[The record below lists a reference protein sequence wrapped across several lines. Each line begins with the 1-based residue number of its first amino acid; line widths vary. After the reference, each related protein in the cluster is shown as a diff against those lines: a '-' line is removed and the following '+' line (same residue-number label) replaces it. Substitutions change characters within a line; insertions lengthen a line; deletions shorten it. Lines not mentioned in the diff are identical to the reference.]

1 MLKKINRISKRVEF
15 EEIKKD
21 GVFVGFSRFFGIVK
35 LDKKDEKLKF
45 GVIISKKISKKAVE
59 RNKIRRRLMEVLGRN
74 LSKFGLGKRILFL
87 VKKDMLG
94 VKPDKIEEEINRILK
109 PLCPD
114 KSGHLPLKKG
124 ENKNLKIKF
133 FINYNLGFCK

>member
-35 LDKKDEKLKF
+35 LDKKDEELKF

-87 VKKDMLG
+87 VKKEMLEI
-94 VKPDKIEEEINRILK
+94 KPKEIEVE
-109 PLCPD
+109 
-114 KSGHLPLKKG
+114 LKKIFG
-124 ENKNLKIKF
+124 WKNKP
-133 FINYNLGFCK
+133 